1 MKHPAPSDD
10 TCASHMAT
18 DYPVLTAEM
27 SLTEC
32 LQTLV
37 RNKVLAMPVVDS
49 DGRYIGQFRKNLL
62 IAAILPQVAVHD
74 PRFDRIAKLIDG
86 GMLSETME
94 DVRERFAAIADKPV
108 RRYLDT
114 DTPVLRPDQPLVTA
128 MFYLFHGRNF
138 LPVVE
143 PASNLLVGVISAWDI
158 LDSILEKSEGEGA
171 GRD

>member
-1 MKHPAPSDD
+1 MKKPAPPDD
-10 TCASHMAT
+10 TCARVMAT
-18 DYPVLTAEM
+18 DYPVLTAGM
-27 SLTEC
+27 TLAEC
-32 LQTLV
+32 LRAFV
-37 RNKVLAMPVVDS
+37 RNKVLAMPVVDDS
-49 DGRYIGQFRKNLL
+49 GRYIGQFRKNLL

-74 PRFDRIAKLIDG
+74 PRFDRIAKMIDG

-94 DVRERFAAIADKPV
+94 DVRERFSAIADKPV

-143 PASNLLVGVISAWDI
+143 PASGLLVGVISAWDI
-158 LDSILEKSEGEGA
+158 LDSILEKP
-171 GRD
+171 